1 MLRLSSRAAW
11 VTYARSHSLAS
22 EAVSVLDGLPESVE
36 LGRALVNAAHM
47 LASPV
52 FADEATLAAARAMAA
67 RALEIGRRLGD
78 GWTTANALVTEAR
91 LGARRD
97 RELLVRALEYA
108 DREGFSDV
116 AVRAYVELVELSAFH
131 RGDLAAGRRDLE
143 EALRYARRHGIED
156 QTLIGHTQVIAYL
169 AGDWDGLDRLA
180 DAANEIRLTE
190 TGLRW
195 ASTGGPVVF
204 LTIPVSVRLARS
216 GPESVLPRIE
226 RALLG
231 LWTRDAEKLP
241 WLETWLAALA
251 YLHAATGDL
260 VRSRELLDEVRR
272 LRQIGPISVIWL
284 TGAAPLCDDDS
295 VLRQAMAGYHE
306 RWAMTFLGRGLPALK
321 ALLDSD
327 PSLAATRAA
336 GSVSPLELIFIV
348 RLADYLGLALGAEW
362 RSLIDAAR
370 TFCRR
375 VDAAWALEQLD
386 QLEPLIRS

>member
-1 MLRLSSRAAW
+1 
-11 VTYARSHSLAS
+11 
-22 EAVSVLDGLPESVE
+22 
-36 LGRALVNAAHM
+36 
-47 LASPV
+47 
-52 FADEATLAAARAMAA
+52 
-67 RALEIGRRLGD
+67 LEIGRRLGD
-78 GWTTANALVTEAR
+78 GWTIANALVTEAHE
-91 LGARRD
+91 RRD
-97 RELLVRALEYA
+97 RELVVRALEYA

-116 AVRAYVELVELSAFH
+116 AVRAYVDLVELSAFH
-131 RGDLAAGRRDLE
+131 QRDLAAGRRDLD
-143 EALRYARRHGIED
+143 EALRYARRHGMED
-156 QTLIGHTQVIAYL
+156 QTLIGDTQIISYL

-180 DAANEIRLTE
+180 DTANEIRLTE

-195 ASTGGPVVF
+195 ASTGGPVVL
-204 LTIPVSVRLARS
+204 LTIPVSVRLARR
-216 GPESVLPRIE
+216 GPESVLPNIE

-231 LWTRDAEKLP
+231 LWTRHAEKLP
-241 WLETWLAALA
+241 WLGHWLAALA

-260 VRSRELLDEVRR
+260 VRSRELLEEVRR
-272 LRQIGPISVIWL
+272 FRLMWPAAVIWL

-306 RWAMTFLGRGLPALK
+306 RWAMTPFGRGAPAIK

-348 RLADYLGLALGAEW
+348 RLADYLGLTLGAEW

-386 QLEPLIRS
+386 RVESLIGSNTGVARRS